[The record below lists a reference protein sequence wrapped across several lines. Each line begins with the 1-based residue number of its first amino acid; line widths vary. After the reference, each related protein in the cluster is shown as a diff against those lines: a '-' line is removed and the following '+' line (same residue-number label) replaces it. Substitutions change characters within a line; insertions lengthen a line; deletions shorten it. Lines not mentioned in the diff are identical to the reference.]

1 MPGRRRWSSDCAR
14 MRPSCAS
21 RSKRAISAKS
31 WSTPGAGAGA
41 ASGQACGFSPE
52 RLSFLYA
59 PTQSLAGSVQVVAR
73 VLEVALHKTHE
84 LKFPLERIVEGLG
97 AAPLSPP
104 HPDFVI
110 AMGRTNDAIIYGGRV
125 HLFVTGPMGDARE
138 LADRLPSRRSRDY
151 GRPFAEIFA
160 SFNRD
165 FYAIDPMLFAPAAV
179 IVTALESGESFQAGG
194 LDPKLLDAA
203 FR

>member
-1 MPGRRRWSSDCAR
+1 M
-14 MRPSCAS
+14 
-21 RSKRAISAKS
+21 
-31 WSTPGAGAGA
+31 
-41 ASGQACGFSPE
+41 
-52 RLSFLYA
+52 
-59 PTQSLAGSVQVVAR
+59 QVVAR
-73 VLEVALHKTHE
+73 VLEVALHKAHE
-84 LKFPLERIVEGLG
+84 LKFPLDRIIEGMG

-104 HPDFVI
+104 HPDFVV

-125 HLFVTGPMGDARE
+125 HLFVNGPASDARA
-138 LADRLPSRRSRDY
+138 LAEQLPSRRSRDY

-179 IVTALESGESFQAGG
+179 IVTALEAGESFHAGG

>member
-1 MPGRRRWSSDCAR
+1 MSKVARDCGLA
-14 MRPSCAS
+14 PD
-21 RSKRAISAKS
+21 
-31 WSTPGAGAGA
+31 
-41 ASGQACGFSPE
+41 

-73 VLEVALHKTHE
+73 VLEVAVHKAHE
-84 LKFPLERIVEGLG
+84 LKFPLDRLVDGMG

-125 HLFVTGPMGDARE
+125 HLFVNGPATDAHA
-138 LADRLPSRRSRDY
+138 LAEQLPSRRSRDY

-179 IVTALESGESFQAGG
+179 IATALETGESFHAGG